1 VDVPYAYNVTAEIRF
16 NDAYE
21 VTDIVF
27 DLSRLIRQYRDYYI
41 VQQGAVF
48 NSLSGQFSLS
58 YSAYDSVNVSQLPL
72 GMSLQPSTTSLTIA
86 NEALTSS
93 TLVQP
98 TFTTLIDPNSGER
111 EVLVTVAF
119 DQIGRLALVELL
131 GEKDG
136 NQVVFEQRQVVPV
149 GPDNNVV
156 FKSIANANNLDA
168 LYVSVRYLE
177 RQSATVI
184 FETLDLTTGLKAY
197 LTN

>member
-1 VDVPYAYNVTAEIRF
+1 
-16 NDAYE
+16 
-21 VTDIVF
+21 
-27 DLSRLIRQYRDYYI
+27 
-41 VQQGAVF
+41 
-48 NSLSGQFSLS
+48 
-58 YSAYDSVNVSQLPL
+58 
-72 GMSLQPSTTSLTIA
+72 
-86 NEALTSS
+86 
-93 TLVQP
+93 
-98 TFTTLIDPNSGER
+98 LIDPNSGER

-131 GEKDG
+131 GVKDG

-156 FKSIANANNLDA
+156 FQSIADANSLDA